1 MGIPLLIRGAPI
13 PPAARGE
20 SPEATSPIVGALAQA
35 LPFELSVIAGATDT
49 IGFLGLGGL
58 FTAHISGNLV
68 VLAARVIA
76 GSPATLSHVLAV
88 PVFMLAL
95 LLACL
100 VARAIAWTGRSSI
113 RPLLLVQLLLI
124 AGFFGLS
131 VAPVATEGG
140 DAARTIVAGMVG
152 VAAMAV
158 QNALVQ
164 VGLKNTPST
173 AVMTTNL
180 TRLMQ
185 DFSVLL
191 VGRDATEIA
200 KAKSRAR
207 QTVPVVIG
215 FAVGCGAGA
224 AAEAATGLW
233 SLLLPTALA
242 LCAFATASSAAVAA
256 EVQR

>member
-1 MGIPLLIRGAPI
+1 MHVPLSIGSA
-13 PPAARGE
+13 PPAARVKR
-20 SPEATSPIVGALAQA
+20 PEAAAPVGGAFARA
-35 LPFELSVIAGATDT
+35 LPFELSVIAGATDI

-58 FTAHISGNLV
+58 FTAHVSGNLV
-68 VLAARVIA
+68 VLAARMIA
-76 GSPATLSHVLAV
+76 GSPTTLSHVLAV
-88 PVFMLAL
+88 PVFMLVL
-95 LLACL
+95 LLTCL
-100 VARAIAWTGRSSI
+100 VARAIAWTGRSTV
-113 RPLLLVQLLLI
+113 RPLLLLQLLLL

-131 VAPVATEGG
+131 VAPAATEGV
-140 DAARTIVAGMVG
+140 DATRMIVAGMVG
-152 VAAMAV
+152 VSAMAV

-173 AVMTTNL
+173 AVMTTIL

-185 DFSVLL
+185 DVSILL

-200 KAKSRAR
+200 KAKTRAR

-215 FAVGCGAGA
+215 FALGCGAGA
-224 AAEAATGLW
+224 AAEAAVGLW

-242 LCAFATASSAAVAA
+242 LCAVATGTGAAATA